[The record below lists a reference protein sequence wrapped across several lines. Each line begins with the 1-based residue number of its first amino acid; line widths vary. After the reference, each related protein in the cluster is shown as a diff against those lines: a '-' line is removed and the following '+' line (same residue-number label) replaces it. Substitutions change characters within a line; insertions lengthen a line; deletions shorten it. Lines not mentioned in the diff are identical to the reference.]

1 MYGAKVVMNPLL
13 MIPSWINSI
22 IGPVYVWVLMSTG
35 LLKIPCK
42 LLQVGQVP
50 APFISV
56 MVTEDFRAII
66 WWALLFVIYLAVWYP
81 FFKAY
86 EKQKL
91 EEEAG
96 K

>member
-1 MYGAKVVMNPLL
+1 
-13 MIPSWINSI
+13 
-22 IGPVYVWVLMSTG
+22 MSTG

-91 EEEAG
+91 DEEAA

>member
-1 MYGAKVVMNPLL
+1 
-13 MIPSWINSI
+13 
-22 IGPVYVWVLMSTG
+22 
-35 LLKIPCK
+35 
-42 LLQVGQVP
+42 
-50 APFISV
+50 